1 MSTREKKDVGN
12 NQDTKEYLEQ
22 HLKKSLLRFLTCGSV
37 DDGKSTLLG
46 RLLYETKAIFS
57 DQFSQLQE
65 DSKKFGTQGDSIDYA
80 LLLDGL
86 SAEQE
91 QGITID
97 VAYRFFSTEKR
108 KFIVADTPGHEQ
120 YTRNMATGAST
131 ADAAVILIDARK
143 GILSQTKRHSYIC
156 HLFGIEH
163 VIVAINKMDL
173 VKYEELRFQEIVSNY
188 ELFASKIGIENPSYV
203 PISGIHGDN
212 VVSVSKNMSWYRG
225 PSLLKLL
232 EDIELEDQTSGS
244 QPFRMPVQLVNRPN
258 SDFRGVSGTS
268 ISGYISKN
276 DEVSVFPSGKKTK
289 VKEIISPNG
298 SVKKSGPLQSLTLT
312 FKDEIDCSR
321 GHIISLVNSPLEI
334 SDQFEATIVWMHENP
349 LVPGRSYY
357 LKIGC
362 LELQASCAQPKYKI
376 NIETNEH
383 IAAKNLELNGIGVV
397 VLTTV
402 HEIPFTSYQENRDLG
417 GFILIDKVSNITV
430 AAGMIN
436 FALRRSQNIH
446 WQNTDITK
454 AQRAAALNQKPA
466 ILWMT
471 GLSGSGKS
479 TIANAVERQLAQ
491 KGFNTFLL
499 DGDNIRHGL
508 NKDLGFTEADRIEN
522 IRRIGEVSK
531 LMTDAGLI
539 VITAFISPF
548 QSERNM
554 VRELIDV
561 GGFIEIF
568 VNTPLQI
575 AEKRDVKGLYAK
587 ARAGKLKNFTGIDSP
602 YERPTNPEI
611 TIDTTELSVEEAAD
625 TIIKYYLSSL
635 RSSST

>member
-1 MSTREKKDVGN
+1 MRGRDDKDVAN
-12 NQDTKEYLEQ
+12 NRETLKYLDK
-22 HLKKSLLRFLTCGSV
+22 HLKKSLLRFITCGSV

-46 RLLYETKAIFS
+46 RLLYETKTVFS
-57 DQFSQLQE
+57 DQFSQLQA
-65 DSKKFGTQGDSIDYA
+65 DSKKFGTQGGSIDYA

-86 SAEQE
+86 AAEQE

-143 GILSQTKRHSYIC
+143 GLLAQTKRHSYLC
-156 HLFGIEH
+156 QLFGIKH
-163 VIVAINKMDL
+163 FIVAVNKMDL
-173 VKYEELRFQEIVSNY
+173 ISYNEVGFQAIVEDY
-188 ELFASKIGIENPSYV
+188 KMFAASIGIVDPSFV

-212 VVSVSKNMSWYRG
+212 IVSLSENMKWYKGR
-225 PSLLKLL
+225 SLLKLI
-232 EDIELEDQTSGS
+232 EDIDLADMTIHS

-258 SDFRGVSGTS
+258 SDFRGVSGKVA
-268 ISGYISKN
+268 SGYISKN
-276 DEVSVFPSGKKTK
+276 DEISIFPSGKKTK

-298 SVKKSGPLQSLTLT
+298 SVEKSLPGQSITIT

-321 GHIISLVNSPLEI
+321 GNIISSVRSPLEI
-334 SDQFEATIVWMHENP
+334 SDQFEATIVWMHETS
-349 LVPGRSYY
+349 LVPGRSYH
-357 LKIGC
+357 LKIGSA
-362 LELQASCAQPKYKI
+362 ELQATCSKPKYKI
-376 NIETNEH
+376 NIETNER
-383 IAAKNLELNGIGVV
+383 IATNNLGLNDIGVV
-397 VLTTV
+397 VLTSAQ
-402 HEIPFTSYQENRDLG
+402 EIPFTSYQENTDLG
-417 GFILIDKVSNITV
+417 GFILVDKVSNITV
-430 AAGMIN
+430 AAGLIN

-454 AQRAAALNQKPA
+454 SQRAAALNQIPC

-479 TIANAVERQLAQ
+479 TIANAVELQLAQ
-491 KGFNTFLL
+491 KGFHTFLL
-499 DGDNIRHGL
+499 DGDNIRHGI

-531 LMTDAGLI
+531 LMIDAGLI

-548 QSERNM
+548 QSDRNM
-554 VRELIDV
+554 VRELV
-561 GGFIEIF
+561 NVNEFVEIF
-568 VNTPLQI
+568 IDTPLEV

-587 ARAGKLKNFTGIDSP
+587 ARAGELKNFTGIDSP
-602 YERPTNPEI
+602 YEEPINPEI
-611 TIDTTELSVEEAAD
+611 
-625 TIIKYYLSSL
+625 IIKTKELAGGCIS
-635 RSSST
+635 

>member
-1 MSTREKKDVGN
+1 MNGRDEKDVTDN
-12 NQDTKEYLEQ
+12 RETLKYLDK
-22 HLKKSLLRFLTCGSV
+22 HLKKSLLRFITCGSV

-46 RLLYETKAIFS
+46 RLLYDTKAIFS
-57 DQFSQLQE
+57 DQLAQLQA

-143 GILSQTKRHSYIC
+143 GVLAQTKRHSYLC
-156 HLFGIEH
+156 HLFGIKH
-163 VIVAINKMDL
+163 FIVAINKMDL
-173 VKYEELRFQEIVSNY
+173 VKYDEFRFQEIAKEY
-188 ELFASKIGIENPSYV
+188 GLLASTVGINHPSYI

-212 VVSVSKNMSWYRG
+212 IVAVSDNMKWYKG
-225 PSLLKLL
+225 PSLLERL
-232 EDIELEDQTSGS
+232 EDISLEDQTTHS

-258 SDFRGVSGTS
+258 SDFRGVSGKST
-268 ISGYISKN
+268 SGYISKN
-276 DEVSVFPSGKKTK
+276 DEILVFPAGKKTR

-298 SVKKSGPLQSLTLT
+298 IIDKSFPSQSITLTLT
-312 FKDEIDCSR
+312 DEIDCSR
-321 GHIISLVNSPLEI
+321 GDIISSVDSPLEI
-334 SDQFEATIVWMHENP
+334 SDQFETTVVWMHEIA
-349 LVPGRSYY
+349 LIPGRKYI
-357 LKIGC
+357 LKIGN

-376 NIETNEH
+376 NIETNEY
-383 IAAKNLELNGIGVV
+383 IATKDLELNDIGIVI
-397 VLTTV
+397 LTTV
-402 HEIPFTSYQENRDLG
+402 HEIPFTSYQENRELG
-417 GFILIDKVSNITV
+417 GFVLIDKVSNNTV

-454 AQRAAALNQKPA
+454 VQRAAALNQKPV

-479 TIANAVERQLAQ
+479 TIANAVELKLEE
-491 KGFNTFLL
+491 KGFHTFLL

-531 LMTDAGLI
+531 LMTDAGLV

-548 QSERNM
+548 ESERNM
-554 VRELIDV
+554 VREIVDAGEFV
-561 GGFIEIF
+561 EIF
-568 VNTPLQI
+568 IDTPLQI
-575 AEKRDVKGLYAK
+575 AETRDVKGLYAK
-587 ARAGKLKNFTGIDSP
+587 ARAGELKNFTGIDSP
-602 YERPTNPEI
+602 YENPLKPEI
-611 TIDTTELSVEEAAD
+611 TIKTEELSVEAAAD
-625 TIIKYYLSSL
+625 VIVKYYLNL
-635 RSSST
+635 INR

>member
-1 MSTREKKDVGN
+1 MRARGYKDTTN
-12 NQDTKEYLEQ
+12 NRNTI
-22 HLKKSLLRFLTCGSV
+22 KSLDKHLEKTMLRFLTCGSV

-46 RLLYETKAIFS
+46 RLLFETKAVFS
-57 DQFSQLQE
+57 DQLAQLKL
-65 DSKKFGTQGDSIDYA
+65 DSKKFGTQGKSVDYA

-97 VAYRFFSTEKR
+97 VAYRYFSTEKR

-143 GILSQTKRHSYIC
+143 GVLAQTKRHTYLC
-156 HLFGIEH
+156 HLFGIKNI
-163 VIVAINKMDL
+163 IVAINKMDL
-173 VKYEELRFQEIVSNY
+173 IKYEELRFQEIVSNY
-188 ELFASKIGIENPSYV
+188 ELFSLSIGIENPSYI

-212 VVSVSKNMSWYRG
+212 VVSISKNMNWYRG
-225 PSLLKLL
+225 PSLLELL
-232 EDIELEDQTSGS
+232 EDIDLEDQTSQS

-258 SDFRGVSGTS
+258 SDFRGVSGKPA
-268 ISGYISKN
+268 SGYISRN
-276 DEVSVFPSGKKTK
+276 DEIAVFPSGKKTRIR
-289 VKEIISPNG
+289 EIITP
-298 SVKKSGPLQSLTLT
+298 SGTAEQSLPSQAITLT
-312 FKDEIDCSR
+312 FKDDIDCSR
-321 GHIISLVNSPLEI
+321 GQIISSANSPLEI
-334 SDQFEATIVWMHENP
+334 SDQLEATIIWMHENS
-349 LVPGRSYY
+349 LVPGRSYH

-362 LELQASCAQPKYKI
+362 LELQASCSQPKYKI
-376 NIETNEH
+376 NIETNEK
-383 IAAKNLELNGIGVV
+383 IAAQTLELNEIGVL

-402 HEIPFTSYQENRDLG
+402 QEIPFTSYKESPDLG
-417 GFILIDKVSNITV
+417 GFILIDKLSNITV
-430 AAGMIN
+430 AAGLIN

-454 AQRAAALNQKPA
+454 SERAAAMNQKPA
-466 ILWMT
+466 IFWMT

-479 TIANAVERQLAQ
+479 TIANAVELQLAE
-491 KGFNTFLL
+491 KGFHTFLL
-499 DGDNIRHGL
+499 DGDNLRHGL

-531 LMTDAGLI
+531 LMIDAGLI

-554 VRELIDV
+554 VRKMVEADEFV
-561 GGFIEIF
+561 EIF
-568 VNTPLQI
+568 IDTPLQV

-587 ARAGKLKNFTGIDSP
+587 ARAGELKNFTGIDSP
-602 YERPTNPEI
+602 YEKPLNPEI
-611 TIDTTELSVEEAAD
+611 TIDTTKLSLNEARD
-625 TIIKYYLSSL
+625 IIVKFYLNL
-635 RSSST
+635 INN

>member
-1 MSTREKKDVGN
+1 MSARDHKDTTDNRNTIKYLDKHLEK
-12 NQDTKEYLEQ
+12 
-22 HLKKSLLRFLTCGSV
+22 SMLRFLTCGSV

-46 RLLYETKAIFS
+46 RLLFETKAVFS
-57 DQFSQLQE
+57 DQLAQLKL
-65 DSKKFGTQGDSIDYA
+65 DSKKFGTQGNSMDYA

-143 GILSQTKRHSYIC
+143 GLLAQTKRHSYLC
-156 HLFGIEH
+156 RLFGIKH
-163 VIVAINKMDL
+163 IIIAINKMDL
-173 VKYEELRFQEIVSNY
+173 VEYDELKFQEIVSNY
-188 ELFASKIGIENPSYV
+188 EAFASSIGIENPSYI

-212 VVSVSKNMSWYRG
+212 VVSVSKNMTWYRG

-232 EDIELEDQTSGS
+232 EDMDLDDKTSGS

-258 SDFRGVSGTS
+258 SDFRGISGKPA
-268 ISGYISKN
+268 SGYISVN
-276 DEVSVFPSGKKTK
+276 DEISIFPSGKRTTI
-289 VKEIISPNG
+289 KEIITPNG
-298 SVKKSGPLQSLTLT
+298 TAAQSLPNQSITLT

-321 GHIISLVNSPLEI
+321 GNVISSANSPLEV
-334 SDQFEATIVWMHENP
+334 SDQFEATIIWMHEDA
-349 LVPGRSYY
+349 LVPGRAYHF
-357 LKIGC
+357 KIGS
-362 LELQASCAQPKYKI
+362 LELQATCSKPKYKI

-383 IAAKNLELNGIGVV
+383 IATKSLALNEIGIVI
-397 VLTTV
+397 LTTV
-402 HEIPFTSYQENRDLG
+402 HEIPLTSYQDSHDLG
-417 GFILIDKVSNITV
+417 GFILIDKSSNITV
-430 AAGMIN
+430 AAGLIN

-446 WQNTDITK
+446 WQETDVTK
-454 AQRAAALNQKPA
+454 SQRAESLNQKPSV
-466 ILWMT
+466 LWMT

-479 TIANAVERQLAQ
+479 TIANAVELQLERR
-491 KGFNTFLL
+491 GFHTYLL

-522 IRRIGEVSK
+522 IRRISEVSK

-548 QSERNM
+548 ESERNM
-554 VRELIDV
+554 VRKLLDV
-561 GGFIEIF
+561 GEFVEIF
-568 VNTPLQI
+568 IDTPLQI

-587 ARAGKLKNFTGIDSP
+587 ARAGELKNFTGIDSP
-602 YERPTNPEI
+602 YERPEKPEI
-611 TIDTTELSVEEAAD
+611 IIDTTELSVDEAAD
-625 TIIKYYLSSL
+625 TIVKYYLNSIT
-635 RSSST
+635 R

>member
-1 MSTREKKDVGN
+1 MSGRDDKDVAN
-12 NQDTKEYLEQ
+12 NRETLKYLDKHQ
-22 HLKKSLLRFLTCGSV
+22 KKSLLRFITCGSV
-37 DDGKSTLLG
+37 DDGKSTILG
-46 RLLYETKAIFS
+46 RLLYETKAVFS
-57 DQFSQLQE
+57 DQFLQLQV

-143 GILSQTKRHSYIC
+143 GLLAQTKRHSYLC
-156 HLFGIEH
+156 HLFGIKH
-163 VIVAINKMDL
+163 FIIAVNKMDL
-173 VKYEELRFQEIVSNY
+173 VSYNEVGFHEITKKYGA
-188 ELFASKIGIENPSYV
+188 FASTIGIEHPSYI

-212 VVSVSKNMSWYRG
+212 IVSLSENMKWYKG
-225 PSLLKLL
+225 SSLLELL
-232 EDIELEDQTSGS
+232 EDIDLANNTIRS

-258 SDFRGVSGTS
+258 SDFRGISGKVA
-268 ISGYISKN
+268 SGYISKN
-276 DEVSVFPSGKKTK
+276 DEISIFPSGKKTK

-298 SVKKSGPLQSLTLT
+298 SIDKTLPDQSITLT

-321 GHIISLVNSPLEI
+321 GDIISAAKSPLEI
-334 SDQFEATIVWMHENP
+334 SDQFEATIVWMDEKP
-349 LVPGRSYY
+349 FVPGRSYN

-362 LELQASCAQPKYKI
+362 LELQASCSQPKYKI
-376 NIETNEH
+376 NIETNEY
-383 IAAKNLELNGIGVV
+383 IATKNLELNDIGNV

-402 HEIPFTSYQENRDLG
+402 SELPFTSYQENRDLG
-417 GFILIDKVSNITV
+417 GFILIDKNSNITV
-430 AAGMIN
+430 AAGLIN

-454 AQRAAALNQKPA
+454 SHRAAALNQKPA
-466 ILWMT
+466 IFWMT

-479 TIANAVERQLAQ
+479 TIANAVERQLAR

-539 VITAFISPF
+539 VIAAFISPF
-548 QSERNM
+548 ESERNM
-554 VRELIDV
+554 VREMV
-561 GGFIEIF
+561 EPGEFVEIF
-568 VNTPLQI
+568 INTPLQI
-575 AEKRDVKGLYAK
+575 AETRDVKGLYAK
-587 ARAGKLKNFTGIDSP
+587 ARAGELKNFTGIDSP
-602 YERPTNPEI
+602 YENPLKPEI
-611 TIDTTELSVEEAAD
+611 TIKTEELSVEAAAD
-625 TIIKYYLSSL
+625 LIVKYYLDFIN
-635 RSSST
+635 R

>member
-1 MSTREKKDVGN
+1 MSTRDHKDTTNNRNTIKYLDKHLEK
-12 NQDTKEYLEQ
+12 
-22 HLKKSLLRFLTCGSV
+22 SMLRFLTCGSV

-46 RLLYETKAIFS
+46 RLLFETKAVFS
-57 DQFSQLQE
+57 DQLAQLKL
-65 DSKKFGTQGDSIDYA
+65 DSKKFGTQGNSIDYA

-143 GILSQTKRHSYIC
+143 GLLAQTKRHTYLC
-156 HLFGIEH
+156 HLFGIKH
-163 VIVAINKMDL
+163 IIVAINKMDL

-188 ELFASKIGIENPSYV
+188 EPFASSIGIKNPSYV

-225 PSLLKLL
+225 PSLLTLL
-232 EDIELEDQTSGS
+232 EDMDLDDKTSGS
-244 QPFRMPVQLVNRPN
+244 QPFRMPIQLVNRPN
-258 SDFRGVSGTS
+258 SDFRGVSGKPA
-268 ISGYISKN
+268 SGYISVN
-276 DEVSVFPSGKKTK
+276 DEIAVFPSGKRTII
-289 VKEIISPNG
+289 KEIITPNG
-298 SVKKSGPLQSLTLT
+298 TAAQSLPSQSITLT

-321 GHIISLVNSPLEI
+321 GNVISSANSPLEV
-334 SDQFEATIVWMHENP
+334 SDQLEATIIWMHEDA
-349 LVPGRSYY
+349 LVPGRAYH
-357 LKIGC
+357 LKIGS
-362 LELQASCAQPKYKI
+362 LELQATCSKPKYKI

-383 IAAKNLELNGIGVV
+383 IATKNLALNEIGVV
-397 VLTTV
+397 ILTTV
-402 HEIPFTSYQENRDLG
+402 HEIPFTSYQDSRDLG
-417 GFILIDKVSNITV
+417 GFILIDKSSNITV
-430 AAGMIN
+430 AAGLIN

-446 WQNTDITK
+446 WQDTDVAK
-454 AQRAAALNQKPA
+454 SQRAESLNQKPSV
-466 ILWMT
+466 LWMT

-479 TIANAVERQLAQ
+479 TIANAVELQLERR
-491 KGFNTFLL
+491 GFHTYLL

-522 IRRIGEVSK
+522 IRRISEVSK

-548 QSERNM
+548 ESERNM
-554 VRELIDV
+554 VRKLLDV
-561 GGFIEIF
+561 GEFIEIF
-568 VNTPLQI
+568 IDTPLQI

-587 ARAGKLKNFTGIDSP
+587 ARAGELKNFTGIDSP
-602 YERPTNPEI
+602 YERPAKPEI
-611 TIDTTELSVEEAAD
+611 TIDTRKLSVEKAAD
-625 TIIKYYLSSL
+625 IIVEYYLSSIIK
-635 RSSST
+635 

>member
-1 MSTREKKDVGN
+1 MSIRDHKDTTNNRNTIKYLDKHLEK
-12 NQDTKEYLEQ
+12 
-22 HLKKSLLRFLTCGSV
+22 SMLRFLTCGSV

-46 RLLYETKAIFS
+46 RLLFETKAVFS
-57 DQFSQLQE
+57 DQLAQLKL
-65 DSKKFGTQGDSIDYA
+65 DSKKFGTQGNSIDYA

-143 GILSQTKRHSYIC
+143 GLLAQTKRHSYLC
-156 HLFGIEH
+156 RLFGIKH
-163 VIVAINKMDL
+163 IIIAINKMDL
-173 VKYEELRFQEIVSNY
+173 VEYDELKFQEIVSNY
-188 ELFASKIGIENPSYV
+188 EPFASSIGIENPSYI

-212 VVSVSKNMSWYRG
+212 VVSVSKNMTWYRG
-225 PSLLKLL
+225 PSLLELL
-232 EDIELEDQTSGS
+232 EDMDLDYKTSHS

-258 SDFRGVSGTS
+258 SDFRGVSGKPA
-268 ISGYISKN
+268 SGYISVN
-276 DEVSVFPSGKKTK
+276 DEIAVFPSGKRTII
-289 VKEIISPNG
+289 KEIITPNG
-298 SVKKSGPLQSLTLT
+298 TAAQSLPNQSITLT

-321 GHIISLVNSPLEI
+321 GNVISSANSPLEV
-334 SDQFEATIVWMHENP
+334 SDQLEATIIWMHEDA
-349 LVPGRSYY
+349 LVPGRAYH
-357 LKIGC
+357 LKIGS
-362 LELQASCAQPKYKI
+362 LELQATCSKPKYKI

-383 IAAKNLELNGIGVV
+383 IATKNLALNEIGVV
-397 VLTTV
+397 ILTTV
-402 HEIPFTSYQENRDLG
+402 HEIPLTSYQDSRDLG
-417 GFILIDKVSNITV
+417 GFILIDKSSNNTV
-430 AAGMIN
+430 AAGLIN

-446 WQNTDITK
+446 WQDTDVTK
-454 AQRAAALNQKPA
+454 SQRAESLNQKPSV
-466 ILWMT
+466 LWMT

-479 TIANAVERQLAQ
+479 TIANAVELKLERRGLH
-491 KGFNTFLL
+491 TYLL

-522 IRRIGEVSK
+522 IRRISEVSK

-548 QSERNM
+548 ESERNM
-554 VRELIDV
+554 VRKLLDLGE
-561 GGFIEIF
+561 FIEIF
-568 VNTPLQI
+568 IDTPLQI

-587 ARAGKLKNFTGIDSP
+587 ARAGELKNFTGIDSP
-602 YERPTNPEI
+602 YEKPAKPEI
-611 TIDTTELSVEEAAD
+611 TIDTTKSSVDEAAD
-625 TIIKYYLSSL
+625 IIVKYYLGSIMK
-635 RSSST
+635 

>member
-1 MSTREKKDVGN
+1 MSARDHK
-12 NQDTKEYLEQ
+12 DTKNNRNTIKYLDK
-22 HLKKSLLRFLTCGSV
+22 HLEKSMLRFLTCGSV

-46 RLLYETKAIFS
+46 RLLFETKAVFS
-57 DQFSQLQE
+57 DQLAQLKL
-65 DSKKFGTQGDSIDYA
+65 DSKKFGTQGNSIDYA

-143 GILSQTKRHSYIC
+143 GLLAQTKRHTYLC
-156 HLFGIEH
+156 HLFGIKH
-163 VIVAINKMDL
+163 IIVAINKMDL
-173 VKYEELRFQEIVSNY
+173 VKYEALRFQEIVSNY
-188 ELFASKIGIENPSYV
+188 ELFASSIGIENPSYV

-212 VVSVSKNMSWYRG
+212 VVSVSKNMTWYRG
-225 PSLLKLL
+225 PSLLELL
-232 EDIELEDQTSGS
+232 EDMNLDAKTSHS

-258 SDFRGVSGTS
+258 SDFRGVSGKPA
-268 ISGYISKN
+268 SGYISVN
-276 DEVSVFPSGKKTK
+276 DEIAVFPSGKRTII
-289 VKEIISPNG
+289 KEIITPNG
-298 SVKKSGPLQSLTLT
+298 TAAQSLPSQSITLT

-321 GHIISLVNSPLEI
+321 GDVISSANSPLEI
-334 SDQFEATIVWMHENP
+334 SDQFETTIIWMHENA
-349 LVPGRSYY
+349 LVPGRSYR
-357 LKIGC
+357 LKIGA
-362 LELQASCAQPKYKI
+362 LELQASCSQPKYKT

-383 IAAKNLELNGIGVV
+383 IAANNLELNEVGVL
-397 VLTTV
+397 VLTTS
-402 HEIPFTSYQENRDLG
+402 HDIPFTPYKENHDLG
-417 GFILIDKVSNITV
+417 GFILIDKVSNSTV
-430 AAGMIN
+430 AAGIIN

-454 AQRAAALNQKPA
+454 TQRAAALNQKPV

-479 TIANAVERQLAQ
+479 TIANAVELQLKQ
-491 KGFNTFLL
+491 KGFHTFLL

-554 VRELIDV
+554 VRELIDASE
-561 GGFIEIF
+561 FTEIF
-568 VNTPLQI
+568 IDTPLHV
-575 AEKRDVKGLYAK
+575 AESRDIKGLYAK

-602 YERPTNPEI
+602 YEKPSKPEI
-611 TIDTTELSVEEAAD
+611 TIDTTELSVNEAAD
-625 TIIKYYLSSL
+625 TIVKYYLHSVKP
-635 RSSST
+635 

>member
-1 MSTREKKDVGN
+1 MRGRDDKDVAYN
-12 NQDTKEYLEQ
+12 RETLKYLDK
-22 HLKKSLLRFLTCGSV
+22 HLKKSLLRFITCGSV

-46 RLLYETKAIFS
+46 RLLYDTKTVFS
-57 DQFSQLQE
+57 DQFSQLQA
-65 DSKKFGTQGDSIDYA
+65 DSKKFGTQGGSIDYA

-86 SAEQE
+86 AAEQE

-143 GILSQTKRHSYIC
+143 GLLAQTKRHSYLC
-156 HLFGIEH
+156 HLFGIKH
-163 VIVAINKMDL
+163 FIVAVNKMDL
-173 VKYEELRFQEIVSNY
+173 VSYNEVGFHEIAEEY
-188 ELFASKIGIENPSYV
+188 GAFASTIGIEHPSYI

-212 VVSVSKNMSWYRG
+212 IVSLSDNMKWYKG
-225 PSLLKLL
+225 SSLLELL
-232 EDIELEDQTSGS
+232 EDIDLANNTIRS

-258 SDFRGVSGTS
+258 SDFRGISGKVA
-268 ISGYISKN
+268 SGYISKN
-276 DEVSVFPSGKKTK
+276 DEISIFPSGKKTK

-298 SVKKSGPLQSLTLT
+298 SIDKSLPGQSLTLT

-321 GHIISLVNSPLEI
+321 GDIISSVKSPLEI
-334 SDQFEATIVWMHENP
+334 SDQFEATIVWMDEKP
-349 LVPGRSYY
+349 FVPGRSYN

-362 LELQASCAQPKYKI
+362 LELQATCSQPKYKI
-376 NIETNEH
+376 NTETNEH
-383 IAAKNLELNGIGVV
+383 IATKNLELNDIGNV
-397 VLTTV
+397 VLTAV
-402 HEIPFTSYQENRDLG
+402 HELPFTSYQENRDLG
-417 GFILIDKVSNITV
+417 GLILIDKNSNIIV
-430 AAGMIN
+430 AAGLIN

-446 WQNTDITK
+446 WQTTDVTK
-454 AQRAAALNQKPA
+454 SQRAAALSQKPA
-466 ILWMT
+466 IFWMT

-479 TIANAVERQLAQ
+479 TIANAVELKLEQ
-491 KGFNTFLL
+491 KGFHTFLL

-548 QSERNM
+548 ESERNM
-554 VRELIDV
+554 VREMVDD
-561 GGFIEIF
+561 GDFIEIF
-568 VNTPLQI
+568 INTPLQV
-575 AEKRDVKGLYAK
+575 AETRDVKGLYAK
-587 ARAGKLKNFTGIDSP
+587 ARAGELKNFTGIDSP
-602 YERPTNPEI
+602 YETPLKPEI
-611 TIDTTELSVEEAAD
+611 VIDTSELSVDTAAD
-625 TIIKYYLSSL
+625 VIVKYYTNLIK
-635 RSSST
+635 T

>member
-1 MSTREKKDVGN
+1 MSTRDHKDTTNNRNTIKYLDKHLEK
-12 NQDTKEYLEQ
+12 
-22 HLKKSLLRFLTCGSV
+22 SMLRFLTCGSV

-46 RLLYETKAIFS
+46 RLLFETKAVFS
-57 DQFSQLQE
+57 DQLAQLKL
-65 DSKKFGTQGDSIDYA
+65 DSKKFGTQGNSIDYA

-143 GILSQTKRHSYIC
+143 GLLAQTKRHTYLC
-156 HLFGIEH
+156 HLFGIKH
-163 VIVAINKMDL
+163 IIVAINKMDL
-173 VKYEELRFQEIVSNY
+173 VKYEALRFQEIVSNY
-188 ELFASKIGIENPSYV
+188 EPFASSIGIENPSYI

-212 VVSVSKNMSWYRG
+212 VVSVSKNMTWYRG

-232 EDIELEDQTSGS
+232 EDMDLDDKTSGS

-258 SDFRGVSGTS
+258 SDFRGVSGKPA
-268 ISGYISKN
+268 SGYISVN
-276 DEVSVFPSGKKTK
+276 DEIAVFPSGKRTII
-289 VKEIISPNG
+289 KEIITPNG
-298 SVKKSGPLQSLTLT
+298 TAAQSLPSQSITLT

-321 GHIISLVNSPLEI
+321 GNVISSANSPLEV
-334 SDQFEATIVWMHENP
+334 SDQLEATIIWMHEDA
-349 LVPGRSYY
+349 LVPGRAYH
-357 LKIGC
+357 LKIGS
-362 LELQASCAQPKYKI
+362 LELQATCSKPKYKI

-383 IAAKNLELNGIGVV
+383 IATKNLALNEIGVV
-397 VLTTV
+397 ILTTV
-402 HEIPFTSYQENRDLG
+402 HEIPLTSYQDSRDLG
-417 GFILIDKVSNITV
+417 GFILIDKSSNITV
-430 AAGMIN
+430 AAGLIN

-446 WQNTDITK
+446 WQDTDVTK
-454 AQRAAALNQKPA
+454 SQRAESLNQKPSV
-466 ILWMT
+466 LWMT

-479 TIANAVERQLAQ
+479 TIANAVELQLERR
-491 KGFNTFLL
+491 GFHTYLL

-522 IRRIGEVSK
+522 IRRISEVSK

-548 QSERNM
+548 ESERNM
-554 VRELIDV
+554 VRKLLDV
-561 GGFIEIF
+561 GEFIEIF
-568 VNTPLQI
+568 IDTPLQI

-587 ARAGKLKNFTGIDSP
+587 ARAGELKNFTGIDSP
-602 YERPTNPEI
+602 YERPAKPEI
-611 TIDTTELSVEEAAD
+611 TIDTRKLSVDEAAD
-625 TIIKYYLSSL
+625 TIVKYYLCSIIK
-635 RSSST
+635 

>member
-1 MSTREKKDVGN
+1 MSARDHKDTTNNRNTIKYLDKHLEK
-12 NQDTKEYLEQ
+12 
-22 HLKKSLLRFLTCGSV
+22 SMLRFLTCGSV

-46 RLLYETKAIFS
+46 RLLFETKAVFS
-57 DQFSQLQE
+57 DQLVQLKL
-65 DSKKFGTQGDSIDYA
+65 DSKKFGTQGNSIDYA

-143 GILSQTKRHSYIC
+143 GLLAQTKRHTYLC
-156 HLFGIEH
+156 YLFGIKH
-163 VIVAINKMDL
+163 IIVAINKMDL
-173 VKYEELRFQEIVSNY
+173 VKYEKFRFQEIVSNY
-188 ELFASKIGIENPSYV
+188 ELFASSIGIENPSYI

-212 VVSVSKNMSWYRG
+212 VVSSSKDMSWYRG

-232 EDIELEDQTSGS
+232 EDIELEDQTSFS

-258 SDFRGVSGTS
+258 SDFRGVSGKPASGS
-268 ISGYISKN
+268 ISTN
-276 DEVSVFPSGKKTK
+276 DEIAVFPSGKKTII
-289 VKEIISPNG
+289 KEIIAP
-298 SVKKSGPLQSLTLT
+298 SGATEQSLPGQSITLT

-321 GHIISLVNSPLEI
+321 GHVISSANSPLEI
-334 SDQFEATIVWMHENP
+334 SDQFETTIIWMHEKG
-349 LVPGRSYY
+349 LVPGRSYH
-357 LKIGC
+357 LKIGS
-362 LELQASCAQPKYKI
+362 LELQASCSQPKYKI

-383 IAAKNLELNGIGVV
+383 IAANNLELNEVGVL
-397 VLTTV
+397 VLTTS
-402 HEIPFTSYQENRDLG
+402 HEIPFTTYKENHDLG

-454 AQRAAALNQKPA
+454 SQRAAALNQKPVL
-466 ILWMT
+466 LWMT

-479 TIANAVERQLAQ
+479 TIANAVELKLEQ
-491 KGFNTFLL
+491 KGFHTFLL
-499 DGDNIRHGL
+499 DGDNVRHGL

-548 QSERNM
+548 ESERKM
-554 VRELIDV
+554 VREMFDDGEFV
-561 GGFIEIF
+561 EIF
-568 VNTPLQI
+568 IDTPLQV
-575 AEKRDVKGLYAK
+575 AETRDVKGLYAK
-587 ARAGKLKNFTGIDSP
+587 ARAGELKNFTGIDSP
-602 YERPTNPEI
+602 YETPLKPEI
-611 TIDTTELSVEEAAD
+611 VIDTSELSVDRAVD
-625 TIIKYYLSSL
+625 VIVKYYINLIN
-635 RSSST
+635 R

>member
-1 MSTREKKDVGN
+1 MSGRDDKDLANNRETLK
-12 NQDTKEYLEQ
+12 YLDK
-22 HLKKSLLRFLTCGSV
+22 HLKKSLLRFITCGSV

-46 RLLYETKAIFS
+46 RLLYDTKTIFS
-57 DQFSQLQE
+57 DQFSQLQA
-65 DSKKFGTQGDSIDYA
+65 DSKKFGTQGGSIDYA

-86 SAEQE
+86 AAEQE

-97 VAYRFFSTEKR
+97 VAYRFFSTDKR

-143 GILSQTKRHSYIC
+143 GLLAQTKRHSYLC
-156 HLFGIEH
+156 HLFGIKH
-163 VIVAINKMDL
+163 FIVAINKMDL
-173 VKYEELRFQEIVSNY
+173 VRYNEVGFNEIVEEY
-188 ELFASKIGIENPSYV
+188 GAFASTIGIEHPSYI

-212 VVSVSKNMSWYRG
+212 IVSLSKNMKWYKG
-225 PSLLKLL
+225 SSLLELL
-232 EDIELEDQTSGS
+232 EDIDLADNTIRS

-258 SDFRGVSGTS
+258 SDFRGISGKVA
-268 ISGYISKN
+268 SGYISKN
-276 DEVSVFPSGKKTK
+276 DEISIFPSGKKTK

-298 SVKKSGPLQSLTLT
+298 SINKSLPGQSITLT

-321 GHIISLVNSPLEI
+321 GNIISSVKSPLEM
-334 SDQFEATIVWMHENP
+334 SDQFEATIVWMDEKP
-349 LVPGRSYY
+349 FVPGRAYN
-357 LKIGC
+357 LRIGC

-376 NIETNEH
+376 NTETNEH
-383 IAAKNLELNGIGVV
+383 IATKNLELNDIGRV
-397 VLTTV
+397 VLTAV
-402 HEIPFTSYQENRDLG
+402 HEIPFTSYRESHDLG

-430 AAGMIN
+430 AAGLIN

-446 WQNTDITK
+446 WQTTDVTK
-454 AQRAAALNQKPA
+454 SQRAAALGQKPA
-466 ILWMT
+466 IFWMT

-479 TIANAVERQLAQ
+479 TIANSVERQLAQ

-499 DGDNIRHGL
+499 DGDNVRHGL

-548 QSERNM
+548 KSERSM
-554 VRELIDV
+554 VREMVDEGEFV
-561 GGFIEIF
+561 EIF
-568 VNTPLQI
+568 IDTPIEI

-587 ARAGKLKNFTGIDSP
+587 ARAGELKNFTGIDSP
-602 YERPTNPEI
+602 YENPLKPEI
-611 TIDTTELSVEEAAD
+611 VINTEELSVETAAD
-625 TIIKYYLSSL
+625 VIVKYYLDL
-635 RSSST
+635 INR

>member
-1 MSTREKKDVGN
+1 MSTRDHKDTTNNRNTIKYLDKHLEK
-12 NQDTKEYLEQ
+12 
-22 HLKKSLLRFLTCGSV
+22 SMLRFLTCGSV

-46 RLLYETKAIFS
+46 RLLFETKAVFS
-57 DQFSQLQE
+57 DQLAQLKL
-65 DSKKFGTQGDSIDYA
+65 DSKKFGTQGNSIDYA

-143 GILSQTKRHSYIC
+143 GLLAQTKRHSYLC
-156 HLFGIEH
+156 HLFGIKH
-163 VIVAINKMDL
+163 IIIAINKMDL
-173 VKYEELRFQEIVSNY
+173 VEYDELKFQEIVSNY
-188 ELFASKIGIENPSYV
+188 EPFASSIGIENPSYI

-212 VVSVSKNMSWYRG
+212 VVLVSKNMTWYRG
-225 PSLLKLL
+225 PSLLELL
-232 EDIELEDQTSGS
+232 EDMDLDNKTSQS

-258 SDFRGVSGTS
+258 SDFRGVSGKPA
-268 ISGYISKN
+268 SGYISVN
-276 DEVSVFPSGKKTK
+276 DEIAVFPSGKRTII
-289 VKEIISPNG
+289 KEIITPNG
-298 SVKKSGPLQSLTLT
+298 TAAQSLPSQSITLT

-321 GHIISLVNSPLEI
+321 GNVISSANSPLEV
-334 SDQFEATIVWMHENP
+334 SDQLEATIIWMHEDA
-349 LVPGRSYY
+349 LVPGRAYH
-357 LKIGC
+357 LKIGS
-362 LELQASCAQPKYKI
+362 LELQATCSKPKYKI

-383 IAAKNLELNGIGVV
+383 IATKNLALNEIGVV
-397 VLTTV
+397 ILTTV
-402 HEIPFTSYQENRDLG
+402 HEIPLTSYQDSRDLG
-417 GFILIDKVSNITV
+417 GFILIDKSSNITV
-430 AAGMIN
+430 AAGLIN

-446 WQNTDITK
+446 WQNTDVTK
-454 AQRAAALNQKPA
+454 SQRAESLNQKPSV
-466 ILWMT
+466 LWMT

-479 TIANAVERQLAQ
+479 TIANAVELQLERR
-491 KGFNTFLL
+491 GFHTYLL

-522 IRRIGEVSK
+522 IRRISEVSK

-548 QSERNM
+548 ESERNM
-554 VRELIDV
+554 VRKLLDV
-561 GGFIEIF
+561 GEFIEIF
-568 VNTPLQI
+568 IDTPLQI

-587 ARAGKLKNFTGIDSP
+587 ARAGELKNFTGIDSP
-602 YERPTNPEI
+602 YERPEKPEI
-611 TIDTTELSVEEAAD
+611 TIDTRKLSVDEAAD
-625 TIIKYYLSSL
+625 TIVKYYLSSIIK
-635 RSSST
+635 

>member
-1 MSTREKKDVGN
+1 MSIRDHKDTTNNRNTIKYLDKHLEK
-12 NQDTKEYLEQ
+12 
-22 HLKKSLLRFLTCGSV
+22 SMLRFLTCGSV

-46 RLLYETKAIFS
+46 RLLFETKAVFS
-57 DQFSQLQE
+57 DQLAQLKL
-65 DSKKFGTQGDSIDYA
+65 DSKKFGTQGNSIDYA

-143 GILSQTKRHSYIC
+143 GLLAQTKRHTYLC
-156 HLFGIEH
+156 HLFGIKH
-163 VIVAINKMDL
+163 IIVAINKMDL
-173 VKYEELRFQEIVSNY
+173 VKYEALRFQEIVSNY
-188 ELFASKIGIENPSYV
+188 ELFASSIGIENPSYI

-212 VVSVSKNMSWYRG
+212 VVSVSKNMTWYRG

-232 EDIELEDQTSGS
+232 EDMDLDDKTSQS

-258 SDFRGVSGTS
+258 SDFRGVSGKPA
-268 ISGYISKN
+268 SGYISVN
-276 DEVSVFPSGKKTK
+276 DEIAVFPSGKRTII
-289 VKEIISPNG
+289 KEIITPNG
-298 SVKKSGPLQSLTLT
+298 TAAQSLPSQSITLT

-321 GHIISLVNSPLEI
+321 GNVISSANSPLEV
-334 SDQFEATIVWMHENP
+334 SDQLEATIIWMHEDA
-349 LVPGRSYY
+349 LVPGRAYH
-357 LKIGC
+357 LKIGS
-362 LELQASCAQPKYKI
+362 LELQATCSKPKYKI

-383 IAAKNLELNGIGVV
+383 IATKNLALNEIGVV
-397 VLTTV
+397 ILTTV
-402 HEIPFTSYQENRDLG
+402 HEIPLTSYQDSRDLG
-417 GFILIDKVSNITV
+417 GFILIDKSSNITV
-430 AAGMIN
+430 AAGLIN

-446 WQNTDITK
+446 WQNTDVTK
-454 AQRAAALNQKPA
+454 SQRAESLNQKPSV
-466 ILWMT
+466 LWMT

-479 TIANAVERQLAQ
+479 TIANAVELQLERR
-491 KGFNTFLL
+491 GFHTYLL

-522 IRRIGEVSK
+522 IRRISEVSK

-548 QSERNM
+548 ESERNM
-554 VRELIDV
+554 VRKLLDV
-561 GGFIEIF
+561 GEFIEIF
-568 VNTPLQI
+568 IDTPLQI

-587 ARAGKLKNFTGIDSP
+587 ARAGELKNFTGIDSP
-602 YERPTNPEI
+602 YERPAKPEI
-611 TIDTTELSVEEAAD
+611 TIDTRKLSVDEAAD
-625 TIIKYYLSSL
+625 TIVKYYLSSIIK
-635 RSSST
+635 

>member
-1 MSTREKKDVGN
+1 MSGRDEKDVAN
-12 NQDTKEYLEQ
+12 NREILKYLDKN
-22 HLKKSLLRFLTCGSV
+22 LKKSLLRFIACGSV

-46 RLLYETKAIFS
+46 RLLFETNAVFS
-57 DQFSQLQE
+57 DQFLQLKV
-65 DSKKFGTQGDSIDYA
+65 DSKKFGTQGHSIDYA

-86 SAEQE
+86 FAEQE

-143 GILSQTKRHSYIC
+143 GILAQTKRHSYIC
-156 HLFGIEH
+156 NLFGIKH
-163 VIVAINKMDL
+163 IIVAVNKMDL
-173 VKYEELRFQEIVSNY
+173 VTYEKLRFQAIVEEY
-188 ELFASKIGIENPSYV
+188 KLFAASIGIVDPSFI
-203 PISGIHGDN
+203 PISGINGDN
-212 VVSVSKNMSWYRG
+212 IVSVSENMKWHKG

-232 EDIELEDQTSGS
+232 EDINLEDSVTLS

-258 SDFRGVSGTS
+258 SDFRGVSGKS

-276 DEVSVFPSGKKTK
+276 EEISVFPSGKKTK

-321 GHIISLVNSPLEI
+321 GNIISAAKSPLEI
-334 SDQFEATIVWMHENP
+334 SDQFEATIVWMDEKP
-349 LVPGRSYY
+349 FVPGRSYN
-357 LKIGC
+357 LRIGC
-362 LELQASCAQPKYKI
+362 LELQATCSQPKYKI
-376 NIETNEH
+376 NTETNEH
-383 IAAKNLELNGIGVV
+383 IATKDLQLNDIGNV
-397 VLTTV
+397 VLTTAQK
-402 HEIPFTSYQENRDLG
+402 IPFTSYQEDRELG
-417 GFILIDKVSNITV
+417 GFIIIDKISNITV
-430 AAGMIN
+430 AAGLIN
-436 FALRRSQNIH
+436 FALKRSQNIH
-446 WQNTDITK
+446 WQTTDITK
-454 AQRAAALNQKPA
+454 LHRAVALNQKPS

-479 TIANAVERQLAQ
+479 TIANAVELKLEQ
-491 KGFNTFLL
+491 KGFHTFLL
-499 DGDNIRHGL
+499 DGDNVRHGL
-508 NKDLGFTEADRIEN
+508 NKDLGFSEADRIEN

-548 QSERNM
+548 ESERNM
-554 VRELIDV
+554 VRELMGIDE
-561 GGFIEIF
+561 FIEIF
-568 VNTPLQI
+568 IDTPLPI

-587 ARAGKLKNFTGIDSP
+587 ARAGDLKNFTGIDSP
-602 YERPTNPEI
+602 YEKPEKPEI
-611 TIDTTELSVEEAAD
+611 TIDTTKLKVDQAANLIVE
-625 TIIKYYLSSL
+625 YYIDKIN
-635 RSSST
+635 R

>member
-1 MSTREKKDVGN
+1 MSARDHK
-12 NQDTKEYLEQ
+12 DTKNNRNTIKYLDK
-22 HLKKSLLRFLTCGSV
+22 HLEKSMLRFLTCGSV

-46 RLLYETKAIFS
+46 RLLFETKAVFS
-57 DQFSQLQE
+57 DQLAQLKL
-65 DSKKFGTQGDSIDYA
+65 DSKKFGTQGNSIDYA

-143 GILSQTKRHSYIC
+143 GLLAQTKRHTYLC
-156 HLFGIEH
+156 HLFGIKH
-163 VIVAINKMDL
+163 IIVAINKMDL
-173 VKYEELRFQEIVSNY
+173 VKYEALRFQEIVSNY
-188 ELFASKIGIENPSYV
+188 EPFASSIGIENPSYI

-212 VVSVSKNMSWYRG
+212 VVSVSKNMTWYRG

-232 EDIELEDQTSGS
+232 EDIELDDKTSQS

-258 SDFRGVSGTS
+258 SDFRGVSGKPA
-268 ISGYISKN
+268 SGYISVN
-276 DEVSVFPSGKKTK
+276 DEIAVFPSGKRTII
-289 VKEIISPNG
+289 KEIITPNG
-298 SVKKSGPLQSLTLT
+298 TAAQSLPSQSITLT

-321 GHIISLVNSPLEI
+321 GNVISSANSPLEV
-334 SDQFEATIVWMHENP
+334 SDQLEATIIWMHEDA
-349 LVPGRSYY
+349 LVPGRAYH
-357 LKIGC
+357 LKIGS
-362 LELQASCAQPKYKI
+362 LELQATCSKPKYKI

-383 IAAKNLELNGIGVV
+383 IATKNLALNEIGVV
-397 VLTTV
+397 ILTTV
-402 HEIPFTSYQENRDLG
+402 HEIPLTSYQDSRDLG
-417 GFILIDKVSNITV
+417 GFILIDKSSNITV
-430 AAGMIN
+430 AAGLIN

-446 WQNTDITK
+446 WQNTDVTK
-454 AQRAAALNQKPA
+454 SQRAESLNQKPSV
-466 ILWMT
+466 LWMT

-479 TIANAVERQLAQ
+479 TIANAVELQLERR
-491 KGFNTFLL
+491 GFHTYLL

-522 IRRIGEVSK
+522 IRRISEVSK

-548 QSERNM
+548 ESERNM
-554 VRELIDV
+554 VRKLLDV
-561 GGFIEIF
+561 GEFIEIF
-568 VNTPLQI
+568 IDTPLQI

-587 ARAGKLKNFTGIDSP
+587 ARAGELKNFTGIDSP
-602 YERPTNPEI
+602 YERPTKPEI
-611 TIDTTELSVEEAAD
+611 TIDTRKLSVDEAAD
-625 TIIKYYLSSL
+625 TIVKYYLSSIIK
-635 RSSST
+635 

>member
-1 MSTREKKDVGN
+1 MSGRNEKHVNDNRE
-12 NQDTKEYLEQ
+12 TTTYLDK
-22 HLKKSLLRFLTCGSV
+22 HLKKSLLRFITCGSV

-46 RLLYETKAIFS
+46 RLLYDTKTIFS
-57 DQFSQLQE
+57 DQFSQLQA
-65 DSKKFGTQGDSIDYA
+65 DSKKFGTQGGSIDYA

-86 SAEQE
+86 AAEQE

-143 GILSQTKRHSYIC
+143 GLLAQTKRHSYLC
-156 HLFGIEH
+156 HLFGIKH
-163 VIVAINKMDL
+163 FIVAINKMDL
-173 VKYEELRFQEIVSNY
+173 VSYNEVGFHEIAEEY
-188 ELFASKIGIENPSYV
+188 GAFASTIGIEEPSYI

-212 VVSVSKNMSWYRG
+212 IVSLSENMKWYKG
-225 PSLLKLL
+225 SSLLELL
-232 EDIELEDQTSGS
+232 EDIDLADKIIRS

-258 SDFRGVSGTS
+258 SDFRGISGKVA
-268 ISGYISKN
+268 SGYISKN
-276 DEVSVFPSGKKTK
+276 DEISVFPSGKKTK

-298 SVKKSGPLQSLTLT
+298 SVEKSLPGQSISLT

-321 GHIISLVNSPLEI
+321 GHIISSLNAPLEI
-334 SDQFEATIVWMHENP
+334 ADQFDTTVVWMDEQP
-349 LVPGRSYY
+349 FVPGRAYN
-357 LKIGC
+357 LRIGC

-376 NIETNEH
+376 NTETNEH
-383 IAAKNLELNGIGVV
+383 IATKNLELNDIGNL

-402 HEIPFTSYQENRDLG
+402 NEIPFTPYQENREMG
-417 GFILIDKVSNITV
+417 GFILIDKVSNSTV
-430 AAGMIN
+430 AAGLIN

-454 AQRAAALNQKPA
+454 SQRAAALNQKPA

-479 TIANAVERQLAQ
+479 TIANAVERKLAQ

-508 NKDLGFTEADRIEN
+508 NKDLGFTESDRIEN

-548 QSERNM
+548 ESERNM
-554 VRELIDV
+554 VREMVETDEFV
-561 GGFIEIF
+561 EIF
-568 VNTPLQI
+568 IDTPLQI
-575 AEKRDVKGLYAK
+575 AETRDVKGLYAK
-587 ARAGKLKNFTGIDSP
+587 ARTGELKNFTGIDSP
-602 YERPTNPEI
+602 YENPAKPEI
-611 TIDTTELSVEEAAD
+611 IIKTEELSIEAATD
-625 TIIKYYLSSL
+625 IILKYYLDL
-635 RSSST
+635 INQ

>member
-1 MSTREKKDVGN
+1 MNTTEDKHLIINKHAKK
-12 NQDTKEYLEQ
+12 YLDK
-22 HLKKSLLRFLTCGSV
+22 HLQQSLLRVLTCGSV

-46 RLLYETKAIFS
+46 RLLSETKAVFS
-57 DQFSQLQE
+57 DQFAQLKV
-65 DSKKFGTQGDSIDYA
+65 DSKKFGTQGNSIDYA

-143 GILSQTKRHSYIC
+143 GLLAQTKRHTYLC
-156 HLFGIEH
+156 HLFGIKH
-163 VIVAINKMDL
+163 IIVAINKMDL
-173 VKYEELRFQEIVSNY
+173 VKYEKFRFQEIVSNY
-188 ELFASKIGIENPSYV
+188 ELFASTIGIRNPSYI
-203 PISGIHGDN
+203 PISGIYGDN
-212 VVSVSKNMSWYRG
+212 VVSFSKNMSWYQG

-232 EDIELEDQTSGS
+232 EDIELEDQTSHS

-258 SDFRGVSGTS
+258 SDFRGVSGKPA
-268 ISGYISKN
+268 SGYISVN
-276 DEVSVFPSGKKTK
+276 DEIAVFPSGKRTII
-289 VKEIISPNG
+289 KEIITPNG
-298 SVKKSGPLQSLTLT
+298 TAAQSLQSQSITLT

-321 GHIISLVNSPLEI
+321 GDVISSANSPLEI
-334 SDQFEATIVWMHENP
+334 SDQFETTIIWMHENA
-349 LVPGRSYY
+349 LVPGRSYR
-357 LKIGC
+357 LKIGS
-362 LELQASCAQPKYKI
+362 LELQASCSQPKYKT

-383 IAAKNLELNGIGVV
+383 IAANNLELNEVGVL
-397 VLTTV
+397 VLTTS
-402 HEIPFTSYQENRDLG
+402 HDIPFTPYKENHDLG

-454 AQRAAALNQKPA
+454 TQRAAALNQKPV

-479 TIANAVERQLAQ
+479 TIANAVELQLNQ
-491 KGFNTFLL
+491 KGFHTFLL

-548 QSERNM
+548 ESERNM
-554 VRELIDV
+554 VREMIEV
-561 GGFIEIF
+561 SEFVEIF
-568 VNTPLQI
+568 IDTPLQV

-587 ARAGKLKNFTGIDSP
+587 ARAGELKNFTGIDSP
-602 YERPTNPEI
+602 YERPSNPEI
-611 TIDTTELSVEEAAD
+611 IIDTTKSSVDEAAD
-625 TIIKYYLSSL
+625 TIVTYYLSSIT
-635 RSSST
+635 R